1 MCVCACMFVSVFF
14 CEIISLFNL
23 RYQKWKLGH
32 LFHPMYQTVL
42 KVGKMISRCL
52 YTQFSQC
59 TMAVLASGKITKS
72 AKAEI
77 VQTTVSKMLNF
88 CKYPTTAQQ
97 EVIAKK
103 ITADIMHGRRDSTA
117 SGFVS

>member
-1 MCVCACMFVSVFF
+1 MEVRTCIPSNVPDRAEGWEDDF
-14 CEIISLFNL
+14 
-23 RYQKWKLGH
+23 
-32 LFHPMYQTVL
+32 
-42 KVGKMISRCL
+42 KVP
-52 YTQFSQC
+52 TQFSQC
-59 TMAVLASGKITKS
+59 TMAVLASGKMTKS

-77 VQTTVSKMLNF
+77 VQATVSKMLNY

-103 ITADIMHGRRDSTA
+103 ITAVVMHGRKDSTG